1 MLVLPH
7 VATGAA
13 LGALIGEPLI
23 VVPAAIASHFVLD
36 SIPHWQE
43 TMAPYIPTWKTYL
56 RIPIDIGLAIAL
68 VAYALS
74 VQQDHAVGILLG
86 AIFASAPDL
95 DVITIKLP
103 KLQRGI
109 IKKYWDWHCKIQRE
123 VTSLW
128 GVATQLIVLAIC
140 IVTIQITR

>member
-13 LGALIGEPLI
+13 LGALIGDPFI
-23 VVPAAIASHFVLD
+23 VIPAAIASHFILD

-43 TMAPYIPTWKTYL
+43 TMAPYHPTWKTYL
-56 RIPIDIGLAIAL
+56 RIPIDIGLAVGL
-68 VAYALS
+68 VLYTVHLQPAAMP
-74 VQQDHAVGILLG
+74 GILLG
-86 AIFASAPDL
+86 AIFASIPDL

-109 IKKYWDWHCKIQRE
+109 VKRYWDWHCKIQRE
-123 VTSLW
+123 TTSLW
-128 GVATQLIVLAIC
+128 GVATQLSVLAVC
-140 IVTIQITR
+140 IMTIYKA

>member
-13 LGALIGEPLI
+13 LGALLGDPFV
-23 VVPAAIASHFVLD
+23 VVPAAVASHFILD
-36 SIPHWQE
+36 SVPHWQE

-56 RIPIDIGLAIAL
+56 RIPIDIGLAVAL
-68 VAYALS
+68 VIYALS
-74 VQQDHAVGILLG
+74 IHPDLTPGILLG

-103 KLQRGI
+103 KLQTGL

-128 GVATQLIVLAIC
+128 GVVTQLVVVVASIVI
-140 IVTIQITR
+140 IQIP

>member
-13 LGALIGEPLI
+13 LGALIGDPLI
-23 VVPAAIASHFVLD
+23 VVPAAIASHFILD

-56 RIPIDIGLAIAL
+56 RIPIDIGLGIAL
-68 VAYALS
+68 VIYALS
-74 VQQDHAVGILLG
+74 VQPDHAPAILLG
-86 AIFASAPDL
+86 ALFASAPDL

-103 KLQRGI
+103 NLQRGFV
-109 IKKYWDWHCKIQRE
+109 KKYWDWHCKIQRE

-128 GVATQLIVLAIC
+128 GVVTQLIVVAVSI
-140 IVTIQITR
+140 TIIHG

>member
-13 LGALIGEPLI
+13 IGALVGDPL
-23 VVPAAIASHFVLD
+23 VVIPVAIASHFILD
-36 SIPHWQE
+36 SVPHWQE

-56 RIPIDIGLAIAL
+56 RIPIDVAL
-68 VAYALS
+68 GVGVVIYALS
-74 VQQDHAVGILLG
+74 IQPDHSIGILLG
-86 AIFASAPDL
+86 ALFASAPDL

-103 KLQRGI
+103 KLQQGI

-123 VTSLW
+123 ITSLW
-128 GVATQLIVLAIC
+128 GVATQLVVIALSLAVIHAA
-140 IVTIQITR
+140 